1 MPVWLTMALLVA
13 ACAPAEEQAKP
24 AAEEAVQPVAAE
36 AQEPTQVEQAV
47 QDFLDFAHAYDY
59 ESLRAAATQDFEI
72 LIAGQRMA
80 LEEFEGFLREM
91 NAQGIELTP
100 YEVVEF
106 KTEISGNVA
115 YTSWRSSDWLESAVL
130 RRSRDKWLIDRAFAM
145 PVQHPSP

>member
-1 MPVWLTMALLVA
+1 MKGSFVAGFVVLAALS
-13 ACAPAEEQAKP
+13 CAREAEQSEQ
-24 AAEEAVQPVAAE
+24 
-36 AQEPTQVEQAV
+36 PTQVEQAV

-80 LEEFEGFLREM
+80 LEEFEAFLRAM
-91 NAQGIELTP
+91 DAQGIELTP

-115 YTSWRSSDWLESAVL
+115 YTSWRSPDWIESAVL
-130 RRSRDKWLIDRAFAM
+130 RWSRDKWLIDRAFAM
-145 PVQHPSP
+145 PAQHPSP